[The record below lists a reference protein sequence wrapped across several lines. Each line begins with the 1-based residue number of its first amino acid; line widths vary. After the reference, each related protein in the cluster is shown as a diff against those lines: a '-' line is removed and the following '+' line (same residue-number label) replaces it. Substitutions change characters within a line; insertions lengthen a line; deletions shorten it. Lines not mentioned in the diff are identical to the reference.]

1 MSNEE
6 RLVDIIYKL
15 QNEVARLNE
24 ELSNSQAA
32 LSSSEF
38 RVKQELEPRIRREDQ
53 AYDMWVTSLSREAQ
67 DD

>member
-53 AYDMWVTSLSREAQ
+53 AYDMWVTSPSREAQ